1 MLSAVTSMAGILWG
15 CSGMQGRLNLYL
27 GSLGSH
33 EAAKLLQGLIV
44 AVVLCIGSHAA
55 PAYSASK
62 SLLVLGDSL
71 SAEYGLPRD
80 SGWVY
85 LLQQQLRKEK
95 HELTLINA
103 SISGE
108 TTSGGKSRL
117 PSLLQQHKPA
127 IVLIELG
134 GNDGLRGLS
143 LAATQANLREMM
155 AMSAASGAKLIL
167 VGMRVPPNY
176 GVDYSKRFAA
186 IYQGFGDSDVYPT
199 VEEKAANL
207 LYFIIKDH
215 PLSDGNKRSAAAIFV
230 TFLERNKILFAK
242 NGAHKISNNAL
253 AAITLLVATSDPREK
268 DLMVALVMRMV
279 ANND

>member
-1 MLSAVTSMAGILWG
+1 MVLFI
-15 CSGMQGRLNLYL
+15 SG
-27 GSLGSH
+27 H
-33 EAAKLLQGLIV
+33 I
-44 AVVLCIGSHAA
+44 A

-62 SLLVLGDSL
+62 TLLVLGDSL

-95 HELTLINA
+95 YDLTLVNA

-127 IVLIELG
+127 LVLIELG

-155 AMSAASGAKLIL
+155 AMSMASGAKIIL

-186 IYQGFGDSDVYPT
+186 MYQGLG
-199 VEEKAANL
+199 
-207 LYFIIKDH
+207 
-215 PLSDGNKRSAAAIFV
+215 
-230 TFLERNKILFAK
+230 
-242 NGAHKISNNAL
+242 
-253 AAITLLVATSDPREK
+253 REK
-268 DLMVALVMRMV
+268 NVRLVPFLLQGLDNTEQFFQPDRIHPNQLAQPIMMENVWQILKPMLR
-279 ANND
+279 

>member
-1 MLSAVTSMAGILWG
+1 MQCRMIDSLRQVLLLCLML
-15 CSGMQGRLNLYL
+15 C
-27 GSLGSH
+27 
-33 EAAKLLQGLIV
+33 
-44 AVVLCIGSHAA
+44 A
-55 PAYSASK
+55 PAAYSASK
-62 SLLVLGDSL
+62 TLLVLGDSI
-71 SAEYGLPRD
+71 SAEYGLPRE
-80 SGWVY
+80 SGWVS
-85 LLQQQLRKEK
+85 LLQKRLSDDK
-95 HELTLINA
+95 LPVSVINA

-186 IYQGFGDSDVYPT
+186 MYQGLGREKNVRLVPFFLQGLDST
-199 VEEKAANL
+199 E
-207 LYFIIKDH
+207 LYFQPDRIH
-215 PLSDGNKRSAAAIFV
+215 PNQRAQPIMMDNVWQVLKPMLR
-230 TFLERNKILFAK
+230 
-242 NGAHKISNNAL
+242 
-253 AAITLLVATSDPREK
+253 
-268 DLMVALVMRMV
+268 
-279 ANND
+279 

>member
-27 GSLGSH
+27 GSSGSH

-186 IYQGFGDSDVYPT
+186 MYQGLGREKNVRLVPFFLQGLDST
-199 VEEKAANL
+199 E
-207 LYFIIKDH
+207 LYFQPDRIH
-215 PLSDGNKRSAAAIFV
+215 PNQRAQPIMMDNVWQVLKPMLR
-230 TFLERNKILFAK
+230 
-242 NGAHKISNNAL
+242 
-253 AAITLLVATSDPREK
+253 
-268 DLMVALVMRMV
+268 
-279 ANND
+279 